1 MIRLFVQDDI
11 SIIDNIRSHYLKGD
25 VLFQNVL
32 ETKLHC
38 IEIIVIDLELHDRG
52 RSPPFH
58 LNQLVSL
65 YLSGRLARKSEGGR

>member
-1 MIRLFVQDDI
+1 MTYLF
-11 SIIDNIRSHYLKGD
+11 IDNIRSHYLKGD

-65 YLSGRLARKSEGGR
+65 YLSGRRLARKRERGRGR